1 MAKRLKSIADVR
13 RYLGTLV
20 NRLEEKGGQDLTP
33 ALAGRLAYI
42 SNILLGAIKDSD
54 IEARLAVL
62 EEKLQ
67 KAEQG
72 KQL

>member
-1 MAKRLKSIADVR
+1 MSKRLKTISDVR
-13 RYLGTLV
+13 RYLASLIT
-20 NRLEEKGGQDLTP
+20 RLEESAGGVLDP

-54 IEARLAVL
+54 IERRIQIL

-67 KAEQG
+67 GGRK
-72 KQL
+72 